1 MLPIIFTVVLS
12 DGDASD
18 NADCSRRGERSVCV
32 RVDLSRERV
41 NEERALFYST
51 MRERERE
58 NSLSRFL
65 NEIAQNAVNWS
76 KDPFLED
83 ERRN

>member
-1 MLPIIFTVVLS
+1 MRPSGFIPR
-12 DGDASD
+12 ASE
-18 NADCSRRGERSVCV
+18 RRESSFLLH
-32 RVDLSRERV
+32 DE
-41 NEERALFYST
+41 
-51 MRERERE
+51 RERERE
-58 NSLSRFL
+58 NSLSQFL